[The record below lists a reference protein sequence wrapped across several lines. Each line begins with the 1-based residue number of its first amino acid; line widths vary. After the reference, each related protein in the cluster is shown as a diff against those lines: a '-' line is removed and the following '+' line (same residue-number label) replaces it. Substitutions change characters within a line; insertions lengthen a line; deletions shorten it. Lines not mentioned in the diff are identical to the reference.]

1 MIAAVTHAPLPM
13 ALFRGPDCERVAASP
28 SFQALFEGRL
38 PAKLRERLLDAHRSR
53 EQSELR
59 VQLSSLGR
67 ARAYRIVVSPL
78 PASEVLATCFDITEL
93 EQARDKAMRANMM
106 KDQLLMAVSHDLRA
120 PLSTILLWERIL
132 RDRVDD
138 PAVREQALDAIRES
152 TKAQSDLIGDLVD
165 VFRVISGAVALEP
178 VSIPLDSVL
187 AAAIDEEADAA
198 RAKGVELEPAYVSP
212 LGHVRAD
219 QRRLR
224 HAVRKVI
231 ETAVKVTPGGQTLN
245 ISAARVRDTHTVS
258 INQIDARRTPAAT
271 PSVAAMQMQLLVAS
285 ELLTLHGGALDVIAP
300 RDGGATVFE
309 ISLPAVRA
317 ASSRA

>member
-1 MIAAVTHAPLPM
+1 MSAAVSYAPLPM
-13 ALFRGPDCERVAASP
+13 ALFRGPENDRVAASL
-28 SFQALFEGRL
+28 SWQALFEGRL
-38 PAKLRERLLDAHRSR
+38 PAKLRERLVDSHRTR
-53 EQSELR
+53 EQTELR
-59 VQLSSLGR
+59 VELSNHGR
-67 ARAYRIVVSPL
+67 VRVCRIVVSPL
-78 PASEVLATCFDITEL
+78 PSSEVLATCFDITEL
-93 EQARDKAMRANMM
+93 EHARDEAMRANMM

-132 RDRVDD
+132 RERVED
-138 PAVREQALDAIRES
+138 AQVREQALDAIRES

-178 VSIPLDSVL
+178 VSVSLDSLL
-187 AAAIDEEADAA
+187 AAAIEEELDAA
-198 RAKGVELEPAYVSP
+198 RAKGVELEPAYVAP

-224 HAVRKVI
+224 HALRKVI

-258 INQIDARRTPAAT
+258 INQNDARRTPAAP

-285 ELLTLHGGALDVIAP
+285 ELLTLHGGALDVISP

-309 ISLPAVRA
+309 ISLPAARA